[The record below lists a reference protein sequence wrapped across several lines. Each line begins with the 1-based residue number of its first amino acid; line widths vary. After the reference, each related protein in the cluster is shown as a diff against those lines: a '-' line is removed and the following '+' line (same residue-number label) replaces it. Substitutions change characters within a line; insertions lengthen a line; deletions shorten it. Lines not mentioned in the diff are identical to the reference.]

1 MAGAQ
6 EGTPGSHPLWA
17 HTPHTP
23 GSRHGEPGRAG
34 RRESWHCSGPLVL
47 AAEVIFK
54 VPSTCFL
61 PVLPQTLT
69 SGTERF
75 ECKHRVFTT

>member
-34 RRESWHCSGPLVL
+34 RRESWHCSGPLAL

-54 VPSTCFL
+54 GSQ
-61 PVLPQTLT
+61 PVTTTQYLLSSRPPPNLDL
-69 SGTERF
+69 R
-75 ECKHRVFTT
+75 HRKI